1 MVDVTYG
8 EVQGDNIISTHL
20 GLGNIDGRFTVK
32 ITPFLWRRINKASN
46 TYQKGHGEST

>member
-1 MVDVTYG
+1 MAKRSEGGEKWMVDVTYG

-32 ITPFLWRRINKASN
+32 ITTPFL
-46 TYQKGHGEST
+46 